1 MNEVES
7 LDTYDIPGDLRG
19 ASGLDSS
26 LFAHV
31 KRNWLWVSSE
41 QHSITP
47 TQRKD
52 SRPPKSTLKPNEKVV
67 KIQTPVKRGTK
78 RKQPE
83 PDPDMNSG
91 VPFPSRPK
99 PASHTRKIFERKKA
113 AKKPYYD
120 EIDKEALKLMIGMRV
135 DWSKEEDT
143 FLLLARVAGS
153 YLCQYMIAAA
163 CQMVPYTIVRDEL
176 HSRYALFCYYCIFF
190 FTRFFRP
197 FN

>member
-1 MNEVES
+1 
-7 LDTYDIPGDLRG
+7 
-19 ASGLDSS
+19 
-26 LFAHV
+26 
-31 KRNWLWVSSE
+31 
-41 QHSITP
+41 
-47 TQRKD
+47 
-52 SRPPKSTLKPNEKVV
+52 
-67 KIQTPVKRGTK
+67 
-78 RKQPE
+78 
-83 PDPDMNSG
+83 MNSG

-99 PASHTRKIFERKKA
+99 PASHTRKIFERKKV

-176 HSRYALFCYYCIFF
+176 HSRYALFCYNTVYFF
-190 FTRFFRP
+190 
-197 FN
+197 